1 MEIVRRNSKRKVFTW
16 KMETF
21 MKGQKTKKK
30 PFMALGT
37 WPSCGKLRVNVLCVV
52 IDSGTVIHFRT
63 FGKNNPY

>member
-30 PFMALGT
+30 TLYGIRDVAFMREVEG
-37 WPSCGKLRVNVLCVV
+37 
-52 IDSGTVIHFRT
+52 
-63 FGKNNPY
+63 